1 MAMTAPSAATD
12 PYTQALSRL
21 VGALCEDA
29 VFALAAAPR
38 GQAAALEGLAKRRTE
53 AYTAVLQ
60 GHRVLR
66 MTEEF
71 DHWVVDMARVI
82 APVAP
87 PEWMPMSEVI
97 GEKVTLELGARGIR
111 SFFSSKPS
119 EKDQLRVK
127 RLGSLAVRLLR
138 AVFAAD
144 GPVDAEEARTLAALI
159 GSLGLP
165 ESDAQ
170 PLYTEP
176 PLTIEHLEVYGDLDP
191 AVGRAMVAGAWYG
204 AAWDAIDPREE
215 AIVRTFAEKI
225 SVPLEDVERL
235 RTEATHRVDQR
246 RVAGLA
252 TVDAAR
258 YMLTDRTPGLGVQ
271 LAAKAGTLM
280 LPKRYRE
287 EALAQIGH
295 GFPVSLAKR
304 YTNLSEGERLSV
316 MGIAWAV
323 GLFEDPSM
331 GRRALLRARHDRIAQ
346 DLGDDGARAR
356 AMIDEWISVVLL
368 PVAFNMK

>member
-1 MAMTAPSAATD
+1 MVATD

-21 VGALCEDA
+21 VGALTEDA
-29 VFALAAAPR
+29 IFALAAAPR
-38 GQAAALEGLAKRRTE
+38 GQAATLEGLGKRRTD

-60 GHRVLR
+60 GQRALR
-66 MTEEF
+66 MNDEF
-71 DHWVVDMARVI
+71 DHWVVEMARAI

-87 PEWMPMSEVI
+87 PEWMPMCEVI
-97 GEKVTLELGARGIR
+97 GEKVTLEAGARGLR

-119 EKDQLRVK
+119 DKDVQRVK
-127 RLGSLAVRLLR
+127 RLGSLSVRLLR
-138 AVFAAD
+138 AIFAAD
-144 GPVDAEEARTLAALI
+144 GPVDAEEARTLASLI

-165 ESDAQ
+165 EADAQ
-170 PLYTEP
+170 PLYTEAP
-176 PLTIEHLEVYGDLDP
+176 HAIEHLEVYGDLEEG
-191 AVGRAMVAGAWYG
+191 VGRAMVAGAWYG
-204 AAWDAIDPREE
+204 AAWDSIDPREE
-215 AIVRTFAEKI
+215 AIVRSFAKKI
-225 SVPLEDVERL
+225 SVPIEDVERL

-246 RVAGLA
+246 RIAGLA

-258 YMLTDRTPGLGVQ
+258 YMLTDRTPGIGVQ

-280 LPKRYRE
+280 LPRRYRE
-287 EALAQIGH
+287 EALGQIGH
-295 GFPVSLAKR
+295 GTPVSLAKR
-304 YTNLSEGERLSV
+304 YTNLTEGERLSV

-356 AMIDEWISVVLL
+356 TMIDEWISVVLL

>member
-1 MAMTAPSAATD
+1 MAMTTPSGTTD

-29 VFALAAAPR
+29 IFALAAAPR

-53 AYTAVLQ
+53 AYTGVLQ

-97 GEKVTLELGARGIR
+97 GEKVTLEVGARGIR

-119 EKDQLRVK
+119 EKDQQRVK

-165 ESDAQ
+165 ENDAQ
-170 PLYTEP
+170 PLYTEAP
-176 PLTIEHLEVYGDLDP
+176 HTIDHLEVYGDLDP

-225 SVPLEDVERL
+225 SVPIEEVERL

-280 LPKRYRE
+280 IPKRYRE

-304 YTNLSEGERLSV
+304 YTNLTEGERLSV

-356 AMIDEWISVVLL
+356 SMIDEWISVVLL